1 MIVAG
6 GATMDT
12 LKYTADPERTLHIIW
27 TNADPL
33 TAHHM
38 VMMYATNSMLHGWWD
53 AVTVVL
59 WGATQPDVC
68 GDDDIQE
75 RIRIAEQAG
84 VHFSACVSCANNL
97 GLRAH
102 LEEMGF
108 EVVRWGPLLTEL
120 LQNRRPLI
128 TI

>member
-1 MIVAG
+1 
-6 GATMDT
+6 MDS
-12 LKYTADPERTLHIIW
+12 LKYTADPERTLHILW

-38 VMMYATNSMLHGWWD
+38 VMMYATNAMLHGWWD

-59 WGATQPDVC
+59 WGATQPYVC
-68 GDDDIQE
+68 GDDDIKE

-84 VHFSACVSCANNL
+84 VRFSACVSCADNL
-97 GLRAH
+97 GLRAR
-102 LEEMGF
+102 LEGMGF

-120 LQNRRPLI
+120 LHNRRPLI